1 MRTLPLSTPL
11 GSSSEATISYATRC
25 CQYAESTAMG
35 SMARE
40 SRVFWAHVAR
50 KGRRSSRVRPHN
62 EPPLLPGGPM
72 LNRSC
77 GVAAVL
83 LIAACTDRAVTPPAE
98 SPIAAITVNARHP
111 EALAKM
117 FAKGLKNAAFRAY
130 LKAQLNASPY
140 REHKLQFETFLAA
153 NEGRALREIAAE
165 NGTTKDALESQAKA
179 AIALEVYF
187 PVPAHRAAW
196 TGDEQVLVA
205 TAMTDD
211 DPPVAFDPDGRRHVL
226 DPKTPPAT
234 PVLAIVP
241 VETDFSVRPA
251 RVLECLVDCDGSG
264 GGPIG
269 GVVPPPPPA
278 PGLYMTKSHFVQD
291 FEGWL
296 KGSPEFEVHMLGQK
310 GTTDSLYDYQCAGEH
325 AGGPYTFDQNDLD
338 WSGNVL
344 LFSKTQLDQYNAAH
358 PNQNLRVFVVED
370 DDTACQ
376 IKTDVGRAERVFQVV
391 DSLYNNFTGGN
402 DSSTVFVKAYKYAK
416 AAKSFWQAIASFFK
430 TNDAVVGTAV
440 EDDIVGAT
448 YPGYNWFV
456 KGDNNITNGWINLV
470 MY

>member
-1 MRTLPLSTPL
+1 
-11 GSSSEATISYATRC
+11 
-25 CQYAESTAMG
+25 
-35 SMARE
+35 
-40 SRVFWAHVAR
+40 
-50 KGRRSSRVRPHN
+50 
-62 EPPLLPGGPM
+62 M

-77 GVAAVL
+77 AVVAL
-83 LIAACTDRAVTPPAE
+83 TLIAACSDRAVTPPAE
-98 SPIAAITVNARHP
+98 TPVVAMAVNAKRP

-140 REHKLQFETFLAA
+140 REHKLEFETFLAA
-153 NEGRALREIAAE
+153 NESRALREIAAE
-165 NGTTKDALESQAKA
+165 NGTTKDALETEARA

-187 PVPAHRAAW
+187 PVPAHRAEW
-196 TGDEQVLVA
+196 TGDEEVLVA

-211 DPPVAFDPDGRRHVL
+211 DPPIAFDPEGRRQVL

-251 RVLECLVDCDGSG
+251 RVLECIVDCDGSG
-264 GGPIG
+264 GGTIG

-296 KGSPEFEVHMLGQK
+296 KGSPEFEVHILGQK
-310 GTTDSLYDYQCAGEH
+310 GQTDSLVDYQCAGEH

-358 PNQNLRVFVVED
+358 PNQNVRVFVVED
-370 DDTACQ
+370 DDTACD
-376 IKTDVGRAERVFQVV
+376 IKTDPNRFQHLVSVV
-391 DSLYNNFTGGN
+391 DSNYNRITSGN
-402 DSSTVFVKAYKYAK
+402 DSSWFIPRYFGR
-416 AAKSFWQAIASFFK
+416 AKSAYNIWRALASLIK
-430 TNDAVVGTAV
+430 TNDDLVGNAV
-440 EDDIVGAT
+440 EDRVVGVS

-470 MY
+470 VN

>member
-1 MRTLPLSTPL
+1 
-11 GSSSEATISYATRC
+11 
-25 CQYAESTAMG
+25 
-35 SMARE
+35 
-40 SRVFWAHVAR
+40 
-50 KGRRSSRVRPHN
+50 
-62 EPPLLPGGPM
+62 M

-77 GVAAVL
+77 AVAAL
-83 LIAACTDRAVTPPAE
+83 ILIAACSDRSVTPPAE
-98 SPIAAITVNARHP
+98 TPITAIAVNGRRP

-153 NEGRALREIAAE
+153 NDGRALREIAVE
-165 NGTTKDALESQAKA
+165 NSTTKDALENQAKG

-187 PVPAHRAAW
+187 PIPAHRAAW

-205 TAMTDD
+205 TAVTDD
-211 DPPVAFDPDGRRHVL
+211 DPPIAFDPEGRRQVL

-251 RVLECLVDCDGSG
+251 RVIECIVDCDGSG
-264 GGPIG
+264 GGSSG

-278 PGLYMTKSHFVQD
+278 PGLYMTQSHFVQD

-310 GTTDSLYDYQCAGEH
+310 GQSDSLYDYQCAGEH

-344 LFSKTQLDQYNAAH
+344 LFSKTQLDQYNAQH
-358 PNQNLRVFVVED
+358 PQQNFRVFIVED

-376 IKTDVGRAERVFQVV
+376 IKTDVGRAEKLFRVV
-391 DSLYNNFTGGN
+391 DSVYHDLSAGN
-402 DSSTVFVKAYKYAK
+402 DSSGPVTQAYKYARG
-416 AAKSFWQAIASFFK
+416 AKNLWQAIASFFR
-430 TNDAVVGTAV
+430 TNDDLVGNAV
-440 EDDIVGAT
+440 EDDIVGTT

-456 KGDNNITNGWINLV
+456 KGDDNITNGWINLV

>member
-1 MRTLPLSTPL
+1 
-11 GSSSEATISYATRC
+11 
-25 CQYAESTAMG
+25 
-35 SMARE
+35 
-40 SRVFWAHVAR
+40 
-50 KGRRSSRVRPHN
+50 
-62 EPPLLPGGPM
+62 M
-72 LNRSC
+72 LHRSC
-77 GVAAVL
+77 AVAALL
-83 LIAACTDRAVTPPAE
+83 LIAACSDRTVTPPSEA
-98 SPIAAITVNARHP
+98 PVAAIAANARRP
-111 EALAKM
+111 EALARM
-117 FAKGLKNAAFRAY
+117 VAKGLKNPAFRAY
-130 LKAQLNASPY
+130 LKAQLDASPY
-140 REHKLQFETFLAA
+140 REHKLQFETFLGA
-153 NEGRALREIAAE
+153 NGSRALGEIAVE
-165 NGTTKDALESQAKA
+165 NGATKDALETQAKA

-211 DPPVAFDPDGRRHVL
+211 DPPVAFDPEGNRQVL
-226 DPKTPPAT
+226 DPTTPPAT
-234 PVLAIVP
+234 PVLAVVP
-241 VETDFSVRPA
+241 VETDFSRPPA
-251 RVLECLVDCDGSG
+251 KVIECTDNCG
-264 GGPIG
+264 GTIG
-269 GVVPPPPPA
+269 DVVPPPPPA

-296 KGSPEFEVHMLGQK
+296 KGSPEFEVHILGQK

-344 LFSKTQLDQYNAAH
+344 LFSKNQLDQYNAAH
-358 PNQNLRVFVVED
+358 PQQNLRIFVVED

-376 IKTDVGRAERVFQVV
+376 IKTDVGRAERVFKVV
-391 DSLYNNFTGGN
+391 DSLYNNLTGGN
-402 DSSTVFVKAYKYAK
+402 DSSTVTVRAYKYAK
-416 AAKSFWQAIASFFK
+416 AATSLWQAIASFFK
-430 TNDAVVGTAV
+430 TNDDLVGTAV

>member
-1 MRTLPLSTPL
+1 
-11 GSSSEATISYATRC
+11 
-25 CQYAESTAMG
+25 
-35 SMARE
+35 
-40 SRVFWAHVAR
+40 
-50 KGRRSSRVRPHN
+50 
-62 EPPLLPGGPM
+62 M

-77 GVAAVL
+77 AVAAL
-83 LIAACTDRAVTPPAE
+83 MLIAACSDRAVTPPSE
-98 SPIAAITVNARHP
+98 TPAASVSTNSKRP
-111 EALAKM
+111 EALARM
-117 FAKGLKNAAFRAY
+117 VAKGLKNPAFRAY
-130 LKAQLNASPY
+130 LKAQLDASPY

-165 NGTTKDALESQAKA
+165 NGTTKDTLATQAKA

-187 PVPAHRAAW
+187 PVPDHRAAW
-196 TGDEQVLVA
+196 TGDEDVLVA
-205 TAMTDD
+205 TALTDD
-211 DPPVAFDPDGRRHVL
+211 DPPIAFDPEGRRQVL

-234 PVLAIVP
+234 PVLAVVP

-251 RVLECLVDCDGSG
+251 RVEECIVDCGGGG

-269 GVVPPPPPA
+269 DVVPPPPPA

-296 KGSPEFEVHMLGQK
+296 KGSPEFEVHILGQK

-358 PNQNLRVFVVED
+358 PRQNLRVFVVED

-376 IKTDVGRAERVFQVV
+376 IKTDVGRAEQLFKVV
-391 DSLYNNFTGGN
+391 DSLYNNLTAGN
-402 DSSTVFVKAYKYAK
+402 DSSTALIKAYKYARG
-416 AAKSFWQAIASFFK
+416 AKSFWQAITSFFK
-430 TNDAVVGTAV
+430 TNDDVVGTAV
-440 EDDIVGAT
+440 EDDIVGST

-470 MY
+470 MN

>member
-1 MRTLPLSTPL
+1 
-11 GSSSEATISYATRC
+11 
-25 CQYAESTAMG
+25 MG

-40 SRVFWAHVAR
+40 SRVFWARVAR
-50 KGRRSSRVRPHN
+50 KGRRSSRVLPHN

-72 LNRSC
+72 LHRSC
-77 GVAAVL
+77 AVVA
-83 LIAACTDRAVTPPAE
+83 LILTAACSDRTVTPPAE
-98 SPIAAITVNARHP
+98 TPIAASAVNAKRP

-130 LKAQLNASPY
+130 LKAELNVSPY
-140 REHKLQFETFLAA
+140 RDHKLQFETFLADH
-153 NEGRALREIAAE
+153 ESRALREIAAE
-165 NGTTKDALESQAKA
+165 NATTKDAVASQAEE
-179 AIALEVYF
+179 AIAREVYF

-205 TAMTDD
+205 PAMTDD
-211 DPPVAFDPDGRRHVL
+211 DPPIAFDPDGRRQVL
-226 DPKTPPAT
+226 DPRTPPAT

-251 RVLECLVDCDGSG
+251 RVMECIADCDGGG

-269 GVVPPPPPA
+269 GVVPPP

-296 KGSPEFEVHMLGQK
+296 KGSPEFEVHMLGQR
-310 GTTDSLYDYQCAGEH
+310 GQTDSLTDYQCAGEH

-376 IKTDVGRAERVFQVV
+376 IKTDVGRAERLFQVV
-391 DSLYNNFTGGN
+391 DSLYNHLTAGN
-402 DSSTVFVKAYKYAK
+402 DSSGTIVKAYKYAK
-416 AAKSFWQAIASFFK
+416 AAKNLWQAIASFFR
-430 TNDAVVGTAV
+430 TNDDLVGNAV
-440 EDDIVGAT
+440 EDDIVGAS

-456 KGDNNITNGWINLV
+456 KGDNNVTNGWINLV

>member
-1 MRTLPLSTPL
+1 
-11 GSSSEATISYATRC
+11 
-25 CQYAESTAMG
+25 
-35 SMARE
+35 
-40 SRVFWAHVAR
+40 
-50 KGRRSSRVRPHN
+50 
-62 EPPLLPGGPM
+62 M
-72 LNRSC
+72 LDRSC
-77 GVAAVL
+77 AVVAL
-83 LIAACTDRAVTPPAE
+83 ILIAACSDRTVTPPAE
-98 SPIAAITVNARHP
+98 TPIAASAVNAKRP

-153 NEGRALREIAAE
+153 NESRALREIAAE
-165 NGTTKDALESQAKA
+165 NTTTKDAVESQVQA

-211 DPPVAFDPDGRRHVL
+211 DPPIAFDPDGRRQVL

-251 RVLECLVDCDGSG
+251 RVLECLMDCDGSG

-296 KGSPEFEVHMLGQK
+296 KGSPEFEVHMLGQR

-358 PNQNLRVFVVED
+358 PNQNLRVLVVED

-376 IKTDVGRAERVFQVV
+376 IKTDVGRAERVFKVV
-391 DSLYNNFTGGN
+391 DSLYNNLTGGN
-402 DSSTVFVKAYKYAK
+402 DSSTVTVRAYKYAK
-416 AAKSFWQAIASFFK
+416 AAKSLWQAIASFFK
-430 TNDAVVGTAV
+430 TNDDLVGTAV

>member
-11 GSSSEATISYATRC
+11 GSSTEARISYATRC
-25 CQYAESTAMG
+25 CQYVESTASG

-40 SRVFWAHVAR
+40 SRVFWARVAR
-50 KGRRSSRVRPHN
+50 KGRRSSRVLPHN
-62 EPPLLPGGPM
+62 EPPLLPGGLM

-77 GVAAVL
+77 AVAALL
-83 LIAACTDRAVTPPAE
+83 LIAACSDRTVTTPSEAPVAA
-98 SPIAAITVNARHP
+98 IAANARRP
-111 EALAKM
+111 EALARM
-117 FAKGLKNAAFRAY
+117 VAKGLKNPAFRAY
-130 LKAQLNASPY
+130 LKAQLDASPY

-153 NEGRALREIAAE
+153 NGSRALGEIAVE
-165 NGTTKDALESQAKA
+165 NGTTKDALADEAKA

-205 TAMTDD
+205 TAVTDD
-211 DPPVAFDPDGRRHVL
+211 DPPIAFDPDGRRQVL
-226 DPKTPPAT
+226 DPKTPPAI
-234 PVLAIVP
+234 PVLALVP
-241 VETDFSVRPA
+241 VETDFAQRPA
-251 RVLECLVDCDGSG
+251 RVIECIDNCGGTIG
-264 GGPIG
+264 GGT
-269 GVVPPPPPA
+269 PPPPPA

-296 KGSPEFEVHMLGQK
+296 KGSPEFEVHILGQK
-310 GTTDSLYDYQCAGEH
+310 GASDSLYDYQCAGEH

-358 PNQNLRVFVVED
+358 PNQNLRVLIVED

-376 IKTDVGRAERVFQVV
+376 IKTDVGRAERLFQVV

-402 DSSTVFVKAYKYAK
+402 DSSTAVVKAYKYAK
-416 AAKSFWQAIASFFK
+416 AAKSLWEAIASFFK
-430 TNDAVVGTAV
+430 TNDDLVGTAV
-440 EDDIVGAT
+440 EDDIVGTT

>member
-1 MRTLPLSTPL
+1 
-11 GSSSEATISYATRC
+11 
-25 CQYAESTAMG
+25 
-35 SMARE
+35 
-40 SRVFWAHVAR
+40 
-50 KGRRSSRVRPHN
+50 
-62 EPPLLPGGPM
+62 M

-77 GVAAVL
+77 AVVAL
-83 LIAACTDRAVTPPAE
+83 ILIAACSDRTVTPP
-98 SPIAAITVNARHP
+98 SDTPVAAISANAKRP

-153 NEGRALREIAAE
+153 NESRALREIAAE
-165 NGTTKDALESQAKA
+165 NGTTKDALETEAKA

-241 VETDFSVRPA
+241 LETDFSVRPA
-251 RVLECLVDCDGSG
+251 RILECLVDCDGGG

-296 KGSPEFEVHMLGQK
+296 KGSPEFEVHILGQR
-310 GTTDSLYDYQCAGEH
+310 GQSDSLVDYQCAGEH
-325 AGGPYTFDQNDLD
+325 AGGPYAFDQNDLD

-344 LFSKTQLDQYNAAH
+344 LFSRAQLDQYNTAH
-358 PNQNLRVFVVED
+358 PNQNVRVFVVED
-370 DDTACQ
+370 DDTACE
-376 IKTDVGRAERVFQVV
+376 IKTDPNRFQTLVTAV
-391 DSLYNNFTGGN
+391 DSAYKRLTSGN
-402 DSSTVFVKAYKYAK
+402 DSSMIIPKYFGRAKTAYNIWRAL
-416 AAKSFWQAIASFFK
+416 ASLIK
-430 TNDAVVGTAV
+430 TNDDLVGNAV
-440 EDDIVGAT
+440 EDKVVASS

-456 KGDNNITNGWINLV
+456 KGDNNVTNGWINLV
-470 MY
+470 VN

>member
-1 MRTLPLSTPL
+1 
-11 GSSSEATISYATRC
+11 
-25 CQYAESTAMG
+25 
-35 SMARE
+35 
-40 SRVFWAHVAR
+40 
-50 KGRRSSRVRPHN
+50 
-62 EPPLLPGGPM
+62 M
-72 LNRSC
+72 LNRSSA
-77 GVAAVL
+77 VAALL
-83 LIAACTDRAVTPPAE
+83 LIAACNDRTVTPPSEA
-98 SPIAAITVNARHP
+98 PVAAIAANAQRP

-117 FAKGLKNAAFRAY
+117 FAKGLKNPAFRAY
-130 LKAQLNASPY
+130 LKAQLDASPY
-140 REHKLQFETFLAA
+140 REHKLQFETFLGA
-153 NEGRALREIAAE
+153 NGSRALSEIAVE
-165 NGTTKDALESQAKA
+165 NGATKDALETQAKA

-196 TGDEQVLVA
+196 TGDEHVLVA
-205 TAMTDD
+205 TAVTDD
-211 DPPVAFDPDGRRHVL
+211 DPPIAFDPDGRRQVL
-226 DPKTPPAT
+226 DPKTPPAV
-234 PVLAIVP
+234 PVLALVP
-241 VETDFSVRPA
+241 VETDFSHRPA
-251 RVLECLVDCDGSG
+251 RVIECIDDCGGTIG
-264 GGPIG
+264 GGT
-269 GVVPPPPPA
+269 PPPPPA

-344 LFSKTQLDQYNAAH
+344 LFSKAQLNAYNAAH
-358 PNQNLRVFVVED
+358 VQQNLRIVVVED

-376 IKTDVGRAERVFQVV
+376 IKTDVGRAERLFQVV

-402 DSSTVFVKAYKYAK
+402 DSSTAVVKAYKYAK
-416 AAKSFWQAIASFFK
+416 AAKSLWQAIASFFK
-430 TNDAVVGTAV
+430 TNDDVVGTAV

-456 KGDNNITNGWINLV
+456 KGDNNVTNGWINLV